1 MKRGDFNW
9 NWEEHCSFSLNDE
22 IETLS
27 EDKLSRRRY
36 AEYLYFYLEDRGT
49 TSNTVINLNA
59 EWGAGK
65 SYFIKRFY
73 NSIKDVHPCVYI
85 DSWKQD
91 FSDDAFLTLFSS
103 LSQQLQSYA
112 GNLDAQLI
120 NCGEAIGRFTKGV
133 IPAVLSG
140 LVKNYTGIDSVGDIA
155 KEASQLMLK
164 EHLEKLKGIQK
175 LKEELSKWS
184 RLAFENE
191 FSAPIF
197 IFIDELDRCRPDYAI
212 SLLEIVKHI
221 FDIPNFVFV
230 IATDTEQ
237 LQHSIKNVYG
247 NDFSANDYLG
257 RFFHRRFTL
266 KAPELHVLIN
276 GIINDSLDESYTE
289 LTKEIYP
296 LTTTLENFSR
306 NISSI
311 FEAFD
316 LNLRDSLRNTERLI
330 DLLKSK
336 TINKKL
342 DYLLLISLMIIYD
355 KDRPVIDSQ
364 IGRRSVKSNFKDS
377 LNNSKNIKGASQAH
391 LNLILETNQNK
402 LGVGYIYKTIDSR
415 MHIPQLDSNIYI
427 SLIKYL
433 ETALHFVNGV
443 NNYKDV
449 RQKRGENPLM
459 VMQQVPPPSETT
471 IKYLQGVILETQ
483 QDANFYTLRNYV
495 ELIEL
500 ATSFE

>member
-9 NWEEHCSFSLNDE
+9 NWDEKCTFSLDDE
-22 IETLS
+22 SELFS
-27 EDKLSRRRY
+27 EDKLSRRKY
-36 AEYLYFYLEDRGT
+36 AEYLYFYLENKGKI
-49 TSNTVINLNA
+49 SNTVINLNA

-65 SYFIKRFY
+65 SFFIKRFY
-73 NSIKDVHPCVYI
+73 NSIKDIHPCVYI
-85 DSWKQD
+85 DAWKQD

-103 LSQQLQSYA
+103 LSQQLQTYA
-112 GNLDAQLI
+112 GDLDANLI

-140 LVKNYTGIDSVGDIA
+140 LVKNYAGIDSVGDIA

-164 EHLEKLKGIQK
+164 EHQEKLKGIQK
-175 LKEELSKWS
+175 LKKELAKWS
-184 RLAFENE
+184 RLTFEND

-266 KAPELHVLIN
+266 KAPQLHVLIN
-276 GIINDSLDESYTE
+276 GVINDSLAENYTE
-289 LTKEIYP
+289 LTTEIYP
-296 LTTTLENFSR
+296 LTSTPECFSR
-306 NISSI
+306 NISSV

-316 LNLRDSLRNTERLI
+316 LNLRDSIRNTERLI

-336 TINKKL
+336 MINKKI
-342 DYLLLISLMIIYD
+342 DYILLISLMIIYD
-355 KDRPVIDSQ
+355 KDRSIIDSQ
-364 IGRRSVKSNFKDS
+364 IGRRSTKSNFNNS
-377 LNNSKNIKGASQAH
+377 LNNSKNIKGASQSE
-391 LNLILETNQNK
+391 LELILETKQTK
-402 LGVGYIYKTIDSR
+402 LGVGYIYKTLASR
-415 MHIPQLDSNIYI
+415 MTISEFNSRVSI
-427 SLIKYL
+427 SLVKYL
-433 ETALHFVNGV
+433 ETSLHFVKDANS
-443 NNYKDV
+443 YKEL
-449 RQKRGENPLM
+449 RKNTAENPLM
-459 VMQQVPPPSETT
+459 LMHQFPPTSEAI
-471 IKYLQGVILETQ
+471 IKYLQGVMIETQ
-483 QDANFYTLRNYV
+483 PEANFYSLRNYV